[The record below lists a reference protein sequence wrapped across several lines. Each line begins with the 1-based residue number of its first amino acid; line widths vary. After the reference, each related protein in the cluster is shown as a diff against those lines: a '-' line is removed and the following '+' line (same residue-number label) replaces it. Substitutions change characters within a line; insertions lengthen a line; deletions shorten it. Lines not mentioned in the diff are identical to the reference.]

1 MNGTAV
7 SRLPLRAI
15 ALWYAPIGSDAI
27 AYNNRRNFMRTTIL
41 GTVSLLA
48 LAFATPALAASAED
62 AAWDKRNQPVYD
74 STGKC
79 VRTKWQDQSDP
90 CMPATAV
97 AVPTVV
103 QAPAP
108 APIPEVALEQRSI
121 YFDFDSAALT
131 TESAAKLDALA
142 GVINS
147 SAAIADVRIHGF
159 TDQFGSSSY
168 NETLANKRAA
178 SVKSYLDSKSR
189 LSSTLAEVRGLGKS
203 NPAQGCEPLKKRDE
217 KIACMAKE
225 RRVEIEFKAQR

>member
-1 MNGTAV
+1 
-7 SRLPLRAI
+7 
-15 ALWYAPIGSDAI
+15 
-27 AYNNRRNFMRTTIL
+27 MRTTIL

-48 LAFATPALAASAED
+48 LSLATPAFAAPAED
-62 AAWDKRNQPVYD
+62 AAYDKRSQPVYD

-79 VRTKWQDQSDP
+79 VRTKWQDQADP
-90 CMPATAV
+90 CLPATAV

-103 QAPAP
+103 QPPAP
-108 APIPEVALEQRSI
+108 PPLPEVALEQRTI

-131 TESAAKLDALA
+131 PESTAKLDSLA

-159 TDQFGSSSY
+159 TDQFGSNSY
-168 NETLANKRAA
+168 NEVLANKRAA
-178 SVKSYLDSKSR
+178 SVKTYLDGKSR
-189 LSSTLAEVRGLGKS
+189 LSSTVAEVRGLGKS
-203 NPAQGCEPLKKRDE
+203 TPAEGCASIKKRTD